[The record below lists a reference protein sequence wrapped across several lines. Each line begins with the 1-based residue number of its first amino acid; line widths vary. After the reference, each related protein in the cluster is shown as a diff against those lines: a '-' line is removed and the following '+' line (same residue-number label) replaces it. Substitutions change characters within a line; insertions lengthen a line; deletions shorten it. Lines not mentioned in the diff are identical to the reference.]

1 MIAERKRNH
10 QINKGRKTI
19 ILLNAEQRNEAVC
32 WIVSPDERNECA
44 CEIGSAESKKGLL
57 FFITALSFGF
67 KCSVEWKLV
76 KATGT
81 AQRNKANDCS
91 LTA

>member
-1 MIAERKRNH
+1 MKQNVVELTLIAERKRNH

-44 CEIGSAESKKGLL
+44 CEDWERRKQKRAVI
-57 FFITALSFGF
+57 FHN
-67 KCSVEWKLV
+67 CP
-76 KATGT
+76 
-81 AQRNKANDCS
+81 
-91 LTA
+91 